1 MARTPKRHHEPKNAR
16 MTTITDV
23 AKLAKVSIST
33 VSNVLNGRTGRMGEA
48 TLARVEKAMSQLG
61 YRPNLA
67 ARQLK
72 TGEASM
78 IGLLVPS
85 LGNPSYGMLAREI
98 ETESRRYGFRVIV
111 GNTNRDPRHER
122 AFIDDMTAQGVR
134 GVIVISSLAD
144 ESHLEAPVKRGL
156 VAVSYDSHTRRD
168 VRPILDYVSADNAA
182 GVRLAVEHLA
192 TTGHRTI
199 AFLTPKIWTF
209 SRAEKRKG
217 FLMAIREGGL
227 KGLVIEGAV
236 ASIYADAEMAEL
248 GQGLAEPF
256 ANNPDRPTAAIAI
269 NDMMAIGLI
278 SGLARLGIRVPSDA
292 SVVGMD
298 GIPLGAFTSPPL
310 TTVRL
315 PLPELARTMVDRIL
329 LRLKQPET
337 LPAEFRF
344 VPSMLLRGSV
354 APPSEST
361 GHRKCRS

>member
-1 MARTPKRHHEPKNAR
+1 

-23 AKLAKVSIST
+23 ARLAKVSIST

-144 ESHLEAPVKRGL
+144 ESHLEAPAKRGL

-168 VRPILDYVSADNAA
+168 ARPILDYVSADNAA

-192 TTGHRTI
+192 ATGHRTI

-217 FLMAIREGGL
+217 FLAAIREGGL
-227 KGLVIEGAV
+227 KGVVIEGAV

-256 ANNPDRPTAAIAI
+256 ARHPDRPTAAIAI

-278 SGLARLGIRVPSDA
+278 SGLARCGIRVPSDA

-315 PLPELARTMVDRIL
+315 PLPELARTMVDRIM

-337 LPAEFRF
+337 PPAEFRF
-344 VPSMLLRGSV
+344 APSMLLRGSV
-354 APPSEST
+354 AAPSRAN
-361 GHRKCRS
+361 GHGKRRS

>member
-1 MARTPKRHHEPKNAR
+1 

-23 AKLAKVSIST
+23 ARLAKVSIST

-48 TLARVEKAMSQLG
+48 TLARVEKAMSRLG

-144 ESHLEAPVKRGL
+144 ESHLEAPAKRGL
-156 VAVSYDSHTRRD
+156 VAVSYDSHTRRN

-192 TTGHRTI
+192 ATGHRAI

-217 FLMAIREGGL
+217 FLAAIRAGGL
-227 KGLVIEGAV
+227 KGVVIEGTV

-256 ANNPDRPTAAIAI
+256 ASHPDRPTAAIAI

-278 SGLARLGIRVPSDA
+278 SGLARCGIRVPSDA

-298 GIPLGAFTSPPL
+298 GIPLGEFTSPPL

-315 PLPELARTMVDRIL
+315 PLPELARTMVDRIM

-337 LPAEFRF
+337 APAEFRF

-354 APPSEST
+354 AVPP
-361 GHRKCRS
+361 GAGGRGKRRS

>member
-1 MARTPKRHHEPKNAR
+1 MS
-16 MTTITDV
+16 TITDV
-23 AKLAKVSIST
+23 AEMAGVSIST
-33 VSNVLNGRTGRMGEA
+33 VSNVLNGRSGQMGKA
-48 TLARVEKAMSQLG
+48 TLARVEKAMAQLG

-85 LGNPSYGMLAREI
+85 MGNPSYGMLAREI
-98 ETESRRYGFRVIV
+98 EAEARRYGFRVIV
-111 GNTNRDPRHER
+111 GNTNRDPKHER

-144 ESHLEAPVKRGL
+144 ERHLEGPARLGL
-156 VAVSYDSHTRRD
+156 VAVSYDSHSQRN

-182 GVRLAVEHLA
+182 GVRMAVEHLA
-192 TTGHRTI
+192 AAGHRTI

-217 FLMAIREGGL
+217 FLTAIGDAGL
-227 KGLVIEGAV
+227 KGVVIEGAV

-248 GQGLAEPF
+248 GRGLAEPL
-256 ANNPDRPTAAIAI
+256 ARHSDCPSAAIAI

-278 SGLARLGIRVPSDA
+278 SGLARCGIHVPSDM

-298 GIPLGAFTSPPL
+298 GIPLGAFTAPPL

-315 PLPELARTMVDRIL
+315 PLGKLARTMVDRIM
-329 LRLKQPET
+329 LRLKQPGT
-337 LPAEFRF
+337 IPAEFRF
-344 VPSMLLRGSV
+344 VPSMTVRGSV
-354 APPSEST
+354 APPPKGPVRGT
-361 GHRKCRS
+361 RRK